1 MDDAR
6 AGAQSDVDRL
16 LGNLGPLPDPRQRPA
31 LLVLSGLPGS
41 GKSYFCRKLTELLPV
56 VVLETDA
63 LRKVLFEHP
72 THDGAENA
80 RLFRAVH
87 RVLERLLMQN
97 QGVALDAT
105 NLIRRDRRR
114 LYRIAE
120 DQGAALA
127 VARMV
132 APEPVIRQRLRERIA
147 NRQSQLDDGDGSD
160 AGIDVYDRMK
170 RTEQAITREHIVV
183 DSSTDIT
190 PALADIVVRLGQSSS
205 PTLQRR

>member
-16 LGNLGPLPDPRQRPA
+16 LNSLGPLPDPRQRPA

-63 LRKVLFEHP
+63 LRKVLFERP

-87 RVLERLLMQN
+87 RALERLLMQK
-97 QGVALDAT
+97 QGVVLDAT

-120 DQGAALA
+120 DQGAAL
-127 VARMV
+127 VVVRMV

-147 NRQSQLDDGDGSD
+147 NRQSQLDDGDRSD

-190 PALADIVVRLGQSSS
+190 SALADIVVRLGQSSS
-205 PTLQRR
+205 PTMLRR